1 MSKKALRNYFVLIA
15 VLAVALCG
23 IPGTVLAAP
32 AVKPAVLF
40 VGGVHAQYVAQP
52 LHAQGIEVD
61 VCTVAEMPARLA
73 GGQYNVVVPS
83 DIYEHTQETLVALDQ
98 FLARGGGV
106 FLTYWGPP
114 RQGEDAWRQV
124 NVWLESKGIHRRW
137 EVLTETNP
145 ANRYT
150 DVMGWPHS
158 WSDQVFSPVN
168 AGVAGVMTLCNGKR
182 PAGFNPAMTSD
193 FSADW
198 TICVKTAP
206 TVQSSPADMVHDA
219 LALPYTTKI
228 TETKALPLMAVREVG
243 KGRLSMV
250 GISTE
255 WLFHGPEFCPTTA
268 VMLYEGVGGKPSNWL
283 RVFANAFQWLAE
295 PSLRAKMGGTVTP
308 ESVLHPPVKQYAPQP
323 PLDWATMPKL
333 GDQPQINGL
342 VGARTA
348 LSSGTGS
355 VADYAKAAK
364 AAGLDYIVFLEDSLK
379 MDEEKWK
386 TLVTQCAAVSDDHF
400 GAIPGLTIEDA
411 QGDHLYIIGDNA
423 KLPLPPMVFPDGR
436 LKTVNVSRLDV
447 MFKYITQYL
456 RYRAIVGYW
465 RHKEN
470 FLPVADYKLYNSFP
484 VYSFEDG
491 KPIDSAFDDYLY
503 LMGLDGCH
511 ALFAFEIMNSP
522 AQVALRAKA
531 GWRLVATTGGD
542 FGDGT
547 YVKTL
552 PMGVTGLRKRWC
564 DSPAWYPPYQYIT
577 NGPKILAWSSQ
588 NICSIPNGE
597 WWRPD
602 YWEYRAHLHVT
613 TDAPLRSV
621 TIFEGDRGVFRRW
634 QPTGTDFAADLV
646 LTQSQQ
652 RDLVLVV
659 EDANG
664 RKAIG
669 MAVWNRN
676 LVMSQFIC
684 GDRCN
689 FLGSARL
696 RAPDGSERWIP
707 VGFRANMGVTPSKGA
722 MRTELSLNPAIS
734 LTPSAPSLPIDG
746 QPIGFPSPGV
756 EINPQLPGEY
766 NEIFTYPSNYL
777 LSPEI
782 SIGQSNYRLAYDPA
796 EKGIVKTP
804 LGHEY
809 ENPEKQFLI
818 GKNAWTSWY
827 HLLPTKMVTGW
838 NRIYACNTLD
848 DMRVG
853 WYECHLEMKHSVVF
867 EPNKGVNF
875 VTAAGAW
882 AIYTNGKRVNEA
894 PQDTSGAFGRGTVAM
909 LMNAGGSVVLVGT
922 SDRVQYTCNN
932 RQLTL
937 SYLPAEGQLP
947 EGKTADFSVAWIGA
961 SGTIP
966 KAELLETVSKLGI
979 TNPGTAG
986 YVPKMRLGNTKDTYL
1001 IWHVDGNGQG
1011 MAAKLP
1017 RTDLGVFLTLE
1028 VSGLNDNW
1036 DVYLL
1041 DHARKA
1047 PNYRALPHR
1056 DGKAYAELD
1065 LTATDADVFVG
1076 HPLTCDQ
1083 PSVKLMVSWQETGM
1097 WFIEAHNAVDKPL
1110 KTTIKAN
1117 KEWTLFPFE
1126 ATIELAPGSSQV
1138 WHVAASPERK
1148 Q

>member
-1 MSKKALRNYFVLIA
+1 MRTLTQVLVLMA
-15 VLAVALCG
+15 VLAFTLSA
-23 IPGTVLAAP
+23 LAATALTAP
-32 AVKPAVLF
+32 GAKPSILF
-40 VGGVHAQYVAQP
+40 VGGVHAKYVAQP

-61 VCTVAEMPARLA
+61 VCDVKDMPARLA
-73 GGQYNVVVPS
+73 GGKYNVVVPA
-83 DIYEHTQETLVALDQ
+83 DIYDDTRNTLDALDQ

-114 RQGEDAWRQV
+114 RQGEDAWRMV
-124 NVWLESKGIHRRW
+124 NTWLEGKGIHRRW

-145 ANRYT
+145 ANLFT
-150 DVMGWPHS
+150 DTMGWTHS

-168 AGVAGVMTLCNGKR
+168 TGVTGVLTLCNGKR
-182 PAGFNPAMTSD
+182 PAGFNPAMTND
-193 FSADW
+193 FSAAW
-198 TICVKTAP
+198 TVCVKTAP
-206 TVQSSPADMVHDA
+206 TMRSSPADMVKDV
-219 LALPYTTKI
+219 LALPYTTKS
-228 TETKALPLMAVREVG
+228 TETGALPLMAVREVG
-243 KGRLSMV
+243 MGRLSMV
-250 GISTE
+250 GISSE
-255 WLFHGPEFCPTTA
+255 WLFHAPENCPTAA
-268 VMLYEGVGGKPSNWL
+268 VMLSEGVGDKPSNWI
-283 RVFANAFQWLAE
+283 RVFANAFHWLAE
-295 PSLRAKMGGTVTP
+295 PSLHAGLGGTLTP
-308 ESVLHPPVKQYAPQP
+308 ESVLNPPVKQYLPP
-323 PLDWATMPKL
+323 LPLDWSAMPKL

-355 VADYAKAAK
+355 VADYATAAR

-379 MDEEKWK
+379 MDEDKWK
-386 TLVTQCAAVSDDHF
+386 ALVAQCAAVSNDTF

-411 QGDHLYIIGDNA
+411 QGNHLYVIGDNA
-423 KLPLPPMVFPDGR
+423 KLPQSSMIFPDGR

-456 RYRAIVGYW
+456 RYRAVVGYW
-465 RHKEN
+465 RHNEN

-531 GWRLVATTGGD
+531 GWRVVATTGGD

-547 YVKTL
+547 YVKSL
-552 PMGVTGLRKRWC
+552 PMGVTGLRKRWV

-577 NGPKILAWSSQ
+577 NGPKILAWSCQ

-613 TDAPLRSV
+613 TDAPLRAV
-621 TIFEGDRGVFRRW
+621 TIYEGDRGVFRCW
-634 QPTGTDFAADLV
+634 HPAGNDFATDLV

-664 RKAIG
+664 RKAIS

-676 LVMSQFIC
+676 LVMSQYIC

-689 FLGSARL
+689 FLGYARL
-696 RAPDGSERWIP
+696 RARNGSERWIP
-707 VGFRANMGVTPSKGA
+707 AGFRANFGATPSKGA
-722 MRTELSLNPAIS
+722 MKTELVMNPAIS
-734 LTPSAPSLPIDG
+734 LTPNAPSLPIDG
-746 QPIGFPSPGV
+746 QPIGFPTPNV
-756 EINPQLPGEY
+756 EINPRLPGEY
-766 NEIFTYPSNYL
+766 DEIFTYPSNYL

-782 SIGQSNYRLAYDPA
+782 SVGQCNYRLAYDPA
-796 EKGIVKTP
+796 EKGAVKTP
-804 LGHEY
+804 LGYDY

-827 HLLPTKMVTGW
+827 HLIPTKMVTGW

-848 DMRVG
+848 DTRVG
-853 WYECHLEMKHSVVF
+853 WYEGHLEMKHTVVF
-867 EPNKGVNF
+867 APNKGINF

-882 AIYTNGKRVNEA
+882 EIYVNGKLA
-894 PQDTSGAFGRGTVAM
+894 HDTPQELTGTFGRGTFAV
-909 LMNAGGSVVLVGT
+909 LMSPGGSVVLVGT
-922 SDRVQYTCNN
+922 NDRVQYTCNA
-932 RQLTL
+932 RQLSL
-937 SYLPAEGQLP
+937 SYLPAGGQIL
-947 EGKTADFSVAWIGA
+947 EGKAADFSVAWIGA
-961 SGTIP
+961 SGTIH
-966 KAELLETVSKLGI
+966 KDALLETVHKLGVM
-979 TNPGTAG
+979 NPGTAG
-986 YVPKMRLGNTKDTYL
+986 YVPKLRLGSTTDTYL
-1001 IWHVDGNGQG
+1001 VWRVDGKGQG

-1017 RTDLGVFLTLE
+1017 KTDLDNFLTLE

-1047 PNYRALPHR
+1047 PNFRALPHR

-1065 LTATDADVFVG
+1065 LTEADVDVFVG

-1083 PSVKLMVSWQETGM
+1083 PAVKLMVSWQEKGV
-1097 WFIEAHNAVDKPL
+1097 WFVEAHNASDTPV
-1110 KTTIKAN
+1110 KTTIKGN
-1117 KEWTLFPFE
+1117 KEWTLFPFS
-1126 ATIELAPGSSQV
+1126 ANVVLAPGSSRI
-1138 WHVAASPERK
+1138 WHVASA